1 MGGEEFQVR
10 LNRFAILAVAAVL
23 MLDVLPRVA
32 AAQTMSPNAK
42 YVADPGLTLKVTV
55 TISRWE
61 GEKKVG
67 SSPYVL
73 MVVPSWG
80 DRAEKGI
87 DGESTSLQ
95 MGGEYPLPTPM
106 IQPGD
111 GKPTTGISY
120 KTLGTNIRI
129 AARPADEGKYNL
141 VVSVN
146 DSQVDKAKTPA
157 QPAPSF
163 QTFRAENRLTMRDG
177 QTIQYTVATDAVTGQ
192 IVKLDVT
199 MNILK

>member
-1 MGGEEFQVR
+1 MRV
-10 LNRFAILAVAAVL
+10 NRFVMLAVAAV
-23 MLDVLPRVA
+23 MMIGVLPRVA
-32 AAQTMSPNAK
+32 AAQTITPNSK
-42 YVADPGLTLKVTV
+42 YVADPGLNLKITV

-80 DRAEKGI
+80 ERAERGI

-95 MGGEYPLPTPM
+95 MGGEYPLPTPT
-106 IQPGD
+106 IQSGD
-111 GKPTTGISY
+111 GKPTTGLTY

-146 DSQVDKAKTPA
+146 DSQVDKAKTPN

-177 QTIQYTVATDAVTGQ
+177 QTMQYTVATDAVTGQ

-199 MNILK
+199 MNIVK